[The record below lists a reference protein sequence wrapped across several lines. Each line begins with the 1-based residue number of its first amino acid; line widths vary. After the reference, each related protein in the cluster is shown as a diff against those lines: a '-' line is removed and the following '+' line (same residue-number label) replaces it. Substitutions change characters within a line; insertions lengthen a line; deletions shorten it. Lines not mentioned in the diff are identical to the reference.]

1 MIGIY
6 KIINPKGKVYIGQSI
21 NIKKRWNYY
30 KCNYHNIVD
39 KQNKLFN
46 SFKKYGIDNHI
57 FEVIEE
63 CNVEQLNERE
73 IYWGEIFNCTD
84 INKGLNL
91 RELGKQGI
99 WTDEAKTKLSQAH
112 IGKPKHTDESKAK
125 ISAKLKGTKY
135 TEEQKQKCSENSG
148 MRNKINHTGGS
159 KKGWKRTPEQIEQ
172 IRSKK
177 LGLKIQKDTRKI
189 IQYDLNNNIIKEF
202 KNITEAMNETGI
214 RRDSIGNVLKNRQN
228 SAGGYLWKYKIS

>member
-6 KIINPKGKVYIGQSI
+6 KITNPKGKVYIGQSI
-21 NIKKRWNYY
+21 NIEKRWNYY
-30 KCNYHNIVD
+30 KSNYHNTVD

-46 SFKKYGIDNHI
+46 SFKKYGVDNHI

-63 CNVEQLNERE
+63 CTIEQLNERE
-73 IYWGEIFNCTD
+73 IYWGELFNCID
-84 INKGLNL
+84 IDTGLNL
-91 RELGKQGI
+91 RELGKQGA
-99 WTDEAKTKLSQAH
+99 WTDEAKAKLSQAH
-112 IGKPKHTDESKAK
+112 IGKHKHTDESKAK

-135 TEEQKQKCSENSG
+135 TEEQRQKCSENSG

-159 KKGWKRTPEQIEQ
+159 KKGWRRTPEQIEQ

-177 LGLKIQKDTRKI
+177 LGLKIKKDTRRI

-202 KNITEAMNETGI
+202 KNATEAMNETGI
-214 RRDSIGNVLKNRQN
+214 RRDSIGNVLKNKQN
-228 SAGGYLWKYKIS
+228 SAGGYFWKYKIS